1 MKNFRRL
8 LAVCT
13 ILVIGMVSCSKSGTT
28 GATGPAGPAGPAGP
42 DSVVY
47 SPWNPLSMNLIT
59 PVVNSDSTFT
69 DTLLATSI
77 TKEIIDQGVI
87 LTYVDFQESNGT
99 DHVVDV
105 SALVPDVIEDYSV
118 GKINI
123 ISDIDLTG
131 LPFRYITIPG
141 SLITGNSEANM
152 KVKGVLI
159 KDLKAMSF
167 DQAQKVLSGP
177 NN

>member
-1 MKNFRRL
+1 

-13 ILVIGMVSCSKSGTT
+13 ILVIGMISCSKSGTT

-47 SPWNPLSMNLIT
+47 SQWNPLTMNLIT
-59 PVVNSDSTFT
+59 PVVNLDSTWT
-69 DTLLATSI
+69 DTISAPSI

-87 LTYVDFQESNGT
+87 LTYVNFEGSTGNDQ
-99 DHVVDV
+99 VVDV

-118 GKINI
+118 GHINI
-123 ISDIDLTG
+123 IADVDLTG

-141 SLITGNSEANM
+141 SMVTGNSAANM

-167 DQAQKVLSGP
+167 DQAQKVISGP

>member
-13 ILVIGMVSCSKSGTT
+13 ILIIGMVSCSKTGTT

-47 SPWNPLSMNLIT
+47 SQWNPLTMNLIT
-59 PVVNSDSTFT
+59 PVTNGDSVYT
-69 DTLLATSI
+69 DTILAASV
-77 TKEIIDQGVI
+77 TKAIIDQGVI
-87 LTYVDFQESNGT
+87 LTYVDFQESDGT

-118 GKINI
+118 GKINLI
-123 ISDIDLTG
+123 ADIDLTG

-141 SLITGNSEANM
+141 TLVTGNSAANM